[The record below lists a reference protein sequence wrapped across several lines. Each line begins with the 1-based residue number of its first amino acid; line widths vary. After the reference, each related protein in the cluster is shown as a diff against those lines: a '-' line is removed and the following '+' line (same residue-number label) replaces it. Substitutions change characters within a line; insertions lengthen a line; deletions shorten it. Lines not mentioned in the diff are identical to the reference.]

1 MSSKNQII
9 QSQTESFLNPVDQ
22 SRKIGTV
29 FFIISILLH
38 GMFFFGMMFLH
49 EFKLSKPLPPVIQ
62 IDLVSFAPEPLIEES
77 SETEAKPQKDEISTK
92 KPDIEKS
99 AIKKKSRKIPTI
111 KHDISLK
118 TKPKNLKELIALKKK
133 KTEKKKE
140 KKPVEKIKPKKNV
153 DPDKV
158 LKEAREQLEEQV
170 EEQNQDRLAQALSR
184 LKKKV
189 KDQGPKQNPITGYG
203 KKGTPKDIY
212 NQIIQFAFQ
221 QNWVFNDTLARM
233 DQKFEVKILLKILKS
248 GEIRDI
254 IYETRSGNRY
264 LDESAKKAIKKAN
277 PLPPLP
283 AGMHSYDLL
292 IGFSP
297 KGLK

>member
-1 MSSKNQII
+1 MSSQNQII
-9 QSQTESFLNPVDQ
+9 QSQTESFFNPVDQ

-29 FFIISILLH
+29 FFIVSILLH
-38 GMFFFGMMFLH
+38 CIFFLGVIFFQ
-49 EFKLSKPLPPVIQ
+49 EFKQSKPLPPVIQ
-62 IDLVSFAPEPLIEES
+62 IDLVSFAPEPLLEES
-77 SETEAKPQKDEISTK
+77 TESEAKSQKDDVPVKKSTIK
-92 KPDIEKS
+92 NPE
-99 AIKKKSRKIPTI
+99 IKKKSRKIPTI
-111 KHDISLK
+111 KADISLK
-118 TKPKNLKELIALKKK
+118 TKPKNLKELIALKEK

-140 KKPVEKIKPKKNV
+140 KKPVEKIEPKQEV

-158 LKEAREQLEEQV
+158 LKEAREQLEKQV
-170 EEQNQDRLAQALSR
+170 EERTQDRLAQALSR
-184 LKKKV
+184 LQEKV
-189 KDQGPKQNPITGYG
+189 KDQGSKQNPSTGYG

-212 NQIIQFAFQ
+212 NQIIKFAFQ
-221 QNWVFNDTLARM
+221 KNWVFNDTLARM
-233 DQKFEVKILLKILKS
+233 DQKLEVRILLKILKS

-254 IYETRSGNRY
+254 IYETRSDNRY